1 MIKISL
7 TEKTQVE
14 EPLLV
19 GGTYSP
25 HRQVLRLFIQFLVR
39 WILTAAICGA
49 FTVVLKQYDK
59 QVYMQDG
66 NTHVYNSVTA
76 GLTIC
81 LSLNL
86 DSSLNSF
93 AAALKWVILAGKPFR
108 PKVFDLILAFDS
120 SKLNPIKLLWRGR
133 SWRLRVICVVWLF
146 IAIAAQIGTALIG
159 LTYSVVPLSPD
170 STDFPTPR
178 GNGTTAS
185 FTQIGA
191 YDGYA
196 DPTPFPTQPEDSV
209 FNLTVQRSNAFAY
222 GVGAINSGIYIYDGP
237 EDLAF
242 HSAAYNETSMSYTSP
257 IANFPAWGRNSLT
270 SWNVIGRAVEN
281 WASCS
286 DSFIPEVDSDEDTT
300 TVTFS
305 GYNGTQT
312 LTISQSPLD
321 YMTYISD
328 TALSCGP
335 RCTQLYVVLNTTEA
349 TEMFVCN
356 STVYLMYDYESGKY
370 IYNGSLSMPDTQA
383 RILAGGIGW
392 GDVNVDGTLD
402 DRTLPDRFQASS
414 FPNGSYWAPWYWPDS
429 TFVSDFFVAHFAAA
443 AIGVIDQ
450 YGISNNY
457 TNLLLPGVASQLDV
471 KWTYSVLVFALI
483 PSLQALLALLTLF
496 VIYRT
501 KVPIHEDSPLAIA
514 TLLKHVV
521 SHISTESLP
530 SGSRIAKN
538 MEHQLI
544 YARSLTDEDKYEI
557 RVTSNEGGY

>member
-1 MIKISL
+1 MIKISSE
-7 TEKTQVE
+7 TTQVE

-19 GGTYSP
+19 GGAYTP
-25 HRQVLRLFIQFLVR
+25 RRQVLRLFIKFLVR
-39 WILTAAICGA
+39 WLLTAAISAA
-49 FTVVLKQYDK
+49 FVVVLKQYDK
-59 QVYMQDG
+59 QVYMQDD

-93 AAALKWVILAGKPFR
+93 AAALKWVLLAGKPFQ

-133 SWRLRVICVVWLF
+133 SWRLRMICAVWLF

-170 STDFPTPR
+170 SGAFPTPR

-191 YDGYA
+191 HDGYA
-196 DPTPFPTQPEDSV
+196 DPTPFPTQAEDTAY
-209 FNLTVQRSNAFAY
+209 NLTVQRSNAFAY
-222 GVGAINSGIYIYDGP
+222 GVGAINSEIFKYDGP

-242 HSAAYNETSMSYTSP
+242 HSAAYNATSRTYTSP

-270 SWNVIGRAVEN
+270 SWNVIGRAVES
-281 WASCS
+281 WASCTEP
-286 DSFIPEVDSDEDTT
+286 FAPAWDSDDETT
-300 TVTFS
+300 TLIFT
-305 GYNGTQT
+305 GYNGTQI
-312 LTISQSPLD
+312 LTVSQSPLD

-335 RCTQLYVVLNTTEA
+335 RCTQLYVILSTSEETK
-349 TEMFVCN
+349 MFICN
-356 STVYLMYDYESGKY
+356 STVYWMYDYETAEW
-370 IYNGSLSMPDTQA
+370 ITEGSLSMPNTQA

-392 GDVNVDGTLD
+392 GDVNVDGTLND
-402 DRTLPDRFQASS
+402 EPLADRFQASS
-414 FPNGSYWAPWYWPDS
+414 FPNGSYWAPWYKPSS
-429 TFVSDFFVAHFAAA
+429 TFVSDFFIAHFAAA

-471 KWTYSVLVFALI
+471 KWTYSVLVLTLI
-483 PSLQALLALLTLF
+483 PGLQALLALITLF
-496 VIYRT
+496 IVYRRQ
-501 KVPIHEDSPLAIA
+501 VPIHEDSPLAIA
-514 TLLKHVV
+514 TLLKHAV
-521 SHISTESLP
+521 SRVPTQSLP
-530 SGSRIAKN
+530 SESRVAKN
-538 MEHQLI
+538 LENQLI
-544 YARSLTDEDKYEI
+544 YARSETDNDRYEV
-557 RVTSNEGGY
+557 RVVLYEGGF